1 MPTFKIPFT
10 DRYTDYEQIL
20 SAVEESFDEEEHMGD
35 DTWYYDTLHETID
48 GYVCKFDYEA
58 KEVVDGYGV
67 FDAIKVCKEKFGDF
81 EIEESNHK
89 NYLKL
94 YYVIIEE
101 EFMNKYQRKLED
113 MANKDKIMEKRI
125 EEQFNMIEELKKEN
139 EELKK
144 KVAELTPKPTPRQVN
159 NPVEEIEEVKE
170 EKKEVKEKYK
180 CPCGSVLSD
189 NSKWY
194 ITNHEKRS
202 KAHIKWVEAN
212 KKK

>member
-1 MPTFKIPFT
+1 MPTFKIPFHDT
-10 DRYTDYEQIL
+10 ITDYEQIL
-20 SAVEESFDEEEHMGD
+20 NAVKEHFNEEEHMGD
-35 DTWYYDTLHETID
+35 KNWFYDAKHEEID
-48 GYVCKFDYEA
+48 AYVMRYDYEA
-58 KEVVDGYGV
+58 KQVVNSYDV
-67 FDAIKVCKEKFGDF
+67 FRAINTYKDHFGDF
-81 EIEESNHK
+81 EIDEEDLSR

-101 EFMNKYQRKLED
+101 EFMDKYRDELED
-113 MANKDKIMEKRI
+113 MANEEKNMKMRI
-125 EEQFNMIEELKKEN
+125 EEQFKMIEELKKEN

-144 KVAELTPKPTPRQVN
+144 KVAELTPAPTPRKVD

-170 EKKEVKEKYK
+170 EPKKEKYK

-194 ITNHEKRS
+194 ISNHEKRS

>member
-1 MPTFKIPFT
+1 MPTFKMPFHDT
-10 DRYTDYEQIL
+10 ITDYEQIL
-20 SAVEESFDEEEHMGD
+20 SGVKESFEEEKHMGD
-35 DTWYYDTLHETID
+35 DTWFYDILHETID
-48 GYVCKFDYEA
+48 DYVCKYDYEA
-58 KEVVDGYGV
+58 KGVVNSYDV
-67 FDAIKVCKEKFGDF
+67 FRAISLCKEQYGEF
-81 EIEESNHK
+81 EIEEIPSK

-101 EFMNKYQRKLED
+101 EFMRRYKDELED
-113 MANKDKIMEKRI
+113 MANEDKNMKKRI
-125 EEQFNMIEELKKEN
+125 EEQFKMIEELKKEN

-144 KVAELTPKPTPRQVN
+144 KVAELTPKPTPRQVD

-202 KAHIKWVEAN
+202 KAHIRWVEAN
-212 KKK
+212 KK

>member
-1 MPTFKIPFT
+1 MPTFKMPFHDT
-10 DRYTDYEQIL
+10 ITDYEQIL
-20 SAVEESFDEEEHMGD
+20 SGVKESFEEEKHMGD

-48 GYVCKFDYEA
+48 GYVCKYDYEA
-58 KEVVDGYGV
+58 KQVVNSYDV
-67 FDAIKVCKEKFGDF
+67 FRAIALCKEQYGEF
-81 EIEESNHK
+81 EIEEVPSK

-101 EFMNKYQRKLED
+101 EFMKRYKDELED
-113 MANKDKIMEKRI
+113 MANEDKNMKKRI
-125 EEQFNMIEELKKEN
+125 EEQFKMIEELKKEN

-144 KVAELTPKPTPRQVN
+144 KVAELTPKPTPRKVD

-170 EKKEVKEKYK
+170 EPKKEVKEKYK

-202 KAHIKWVEAN
+202 KAHIRWVEAN
-212 KKK
+212 KK

>member
-1 MPTFKIPFT
+1 MPTFKMPFHDT
-10 DRYTDYEQIL
+10 ITDYEQIL

-35 DTWYYDTLHETID
+35 DTWYCDTLHETID
-48 GYVCKFDYEA
+48 GYVCRFDYEA

-144 KVAELTPKPTPRQVN
+144 KVAELTPKPTPRKVD

-194 ITNHEKRS
+194 IANHEKRS

-212 KKK
+212 KK

>member
-1 MPTFKIPFT
+1 MPTFKIPFHDT
-10 DRYTDYEQIL
+10 ITDYEQIL
-20 SAVEESFDEEEHMGD
+20 SAVKESFEEEKHMGD
-35 DTWYYDTLHETID
+35 DTWFYDILHETID
-48 GYVCKFDYEA
+48 GYVCKYDYEA
-58 KEVVDGYGV
+58 KEVVNSYDV
-67 FDAIKVCKEKFGDF
+67 FRAISLCKEQYGEF
-81 EIEESNHK
+81 EIEETPSK

-101 EFMNKYQRKLED
+101 EFMKRYKDELED
-113 MANKDKIMEKRI
+113 MANEDKNMKKRI
-125 EEQFNMIEELKKEN
+125 EEQFKMIEELKKEN

-144 KVAELTPKPTPRQVN
+144 KVAELTPKPTPRKVD

-170 EKKEVKEKYK
+170 EPKKQVKEKYK

-202 KAHIKWVEAN
+202 KAHIRWVEAN
-212 KKK
+212 KK

>member
-35 DTWYYDTLHETID
+35 DTWFYDTLHETID
-48 GYVCKFDYEA
+48 GYVMKFDYEA

-67 FDAIKVCKEKFGDF
+67 FDAINVYKDKCGDF

-202 KAHIKWVEAN
+202 KAHIKWVQAN
-212 KKK
+212 KK

>member
-1 MPTFKIPFT
+1 MPTFKMPFHDT
-10 DRYTDYEQIL
+10 ITDYEQIL
-20 SAVEESFDEEEHMGD
+20 SGVKESFEEEKHMGD
-35 DTWYYDTLHETID
+35 DTWFYDILHETID
-48 GYVCKFDYEA
+48 DYVCKYDYEA
-58 KEVVDGYGV
+58 KGVVNSYDV
-67 FDAIKVCKEKFGDF
+67 FRAISLCKEQYGEF
-81 EIEESNHK
+81 EIEEIPSK

-101 EFMNKYQRKLED
+101 EFMRRYKDELED
-113 MANKDKIMEKRI
+113 MANEDKNMKKRI
-125 EEQFNMIEELKKEN
+125 EEQFKMIEELKKEN

-144 KVAELTPKPTPRQVN
+144 KVAELTPKPTPRKVD

-170 EKKEVKEKYK
+170 EPKKEVKEKYK

-202 KAHIKWVEAN
+202 KAHIRWVEAN
-212 KKK
+212 KK